1 MITCD
6 VCGRLNDSS
15 NAICAYCGSDL
26 SDSPDWDTYDDDSF
40 DDDNLNF
47 DEADEMGYVDPDFYE

>member
-26 SDSPDWDTYDDDSF
+26 SDSPDWDSEF
-40 DDDNLNF
+40 DDDMLNF
-47 DEADEMGYVDPDFYE
+47 DEADEMGYADPDFYE